1 MKKWAN
7 AAHFGALDVV
17 HWLFDKGA
25 NPNQQDRKL
34 F

>member
-1 MKKWAN
+1 MLFIQ

-25 NPNQQDRKL
+25 NPNQASEI
-34 F
+34 